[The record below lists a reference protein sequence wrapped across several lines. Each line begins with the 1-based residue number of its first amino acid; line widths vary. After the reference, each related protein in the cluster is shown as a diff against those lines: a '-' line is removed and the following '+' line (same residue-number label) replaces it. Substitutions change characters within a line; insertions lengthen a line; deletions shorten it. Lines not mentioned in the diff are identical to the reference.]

1 MLYKL
6 IFSILLILNLGLFAL
21 GYQRPP
27 PQFPP
32 PPVPPPLE
40 ATNIQLVSELAQPT
54 PPSQQPAIPVP
65 ICVRLGPVYV
75 QKDTLDLATML
86 ENVGQTIEVETETM
100 LQNGGFWLVIAA
112 KKDKTETIMAQLN
125 SAGVMDVWVFD
136 EGPLQGMIS
145 LGLYSKHADAEK
157 RRTLLQRKGFNPE
170 IRPREIEVTNYWV
183 TTNYVESNTAV
194 QTVMEKIHE
203 LYPHLTSPSP
213 SCKNSLKN

>member
-1 MLYKL
+1 MSQL

-40 ATNIQLVSELAQPT
+40 APNIQLVSELAQPT
-54 PPSQQPAIPVP
+54 PLPQQHLVKAVP

-75 QKDTLDLATML
+75 QKDAMDLATML
-86 ENVGQTIEVETETM
+86 ENVGQTTEVETETT

-112 KKDKTETIMAQLN
+112 NKDKTETIMAQLN
-125 SAGVMDVWVFD
+125 SAGVTDVWVFD
-136 EGPLQGMIS
+136 EGPLQGMVS

-194 QTVMEKIHE
+194 QTMMEKIHE
-203 LYPHLTSPSP
+203 LYPHLTLPSP
-213 SCKNSLKN
+213 PCKNSLKN